1 MIRLPL
7 PPRGDGLLHPHP
19 DTARPQG
26 LPPMTKLLRV
36 VALAGLAAPGL
47 VSCSLIHK
55 DIAWPEDMTGKN
67 LVGVSSGWAFAEATV
82 VLENGQGGLAT
93 PPNDVGKSKT
103 DLDPVFGLGLKYFRY
118 MTNNFLLGAII
129 EHRIFDPE
137 STRPLS
143 ADVDLDDFGTTHL
156 VLEARYQLD
165 PIDDA
170 NRLRPFAGVQ
180 FGFVPE
186 VKADGVARYGA
197 NAFSPAVTEEISLEG
212 SEFFT
217 LGFVAGASYLIQ
229 QGLTAD
235 FGVFYEYALNPTKDQ
250 LVLDPYPGV
259 PGFEEPSTYDGEL
272 YESGIYLTWGLTWTF

>member
-1 MIRLPL
+1 
-7 PPRGDGLLHPHP
+7 
-19 DTARPQG
+19 
-26 LPPMTKLLRV
+26 MTKLLRV

-82 VLENGQGGLAT
+82 VLENGQGGLAS